1 MENLHIPITGDN
13 QGFVKALN
21 DARDKVRSTAREIER
36 SGMSIEDM
44 FGRIKQAAALSL
56 AGFSAKEFIQKVVQ
70 VRGEFQQLEV
80 AFKTMLGSAEK
91 ADALLQQL
99 TNTAAKT
106 PFDLQGVTNGAK
118 QLLAYGI
125 AAEDVNSTLI
135 HLGDIAAGLSL
146 PLTDLVYLYGT
157 TMVQGRM
164 FTQDL
169 RQFQNRGIPI
179 AEELGKVLGVTKDK
193 VGELVTAGKVGAK
206 EFNQAIMAMSS
217 EGGKFGGLM
226 EAKSKTITGQIS
238 NIEDAIDV
246 MFNNIGKQ
254 SEGIINDTLSVV
266 SSLVENYERVGKA
279 IASAIAVYG
288 TYKAAVMAVCAAHKV
303 HTAWLALEQTAHIQN
318 ALATNVEIAAKGR
331 ATAATVLLDKA
342 QKMLN
347 ATMLANPYVL
357 VAAAIA
363 TVAAALWNMKSKQ
376 EMVQEAIEKYNKEK
390 DEAIRK
396 EEEHASKV
404 RELAGIV
411 ENETLSMDNR
421 RDALIR
427 LEQQYPSVFEK
438 YKTEAEMLEHIR
450 DIMNEIAILDG
461 RKSIKDPKNELSR
474 INSRIAELQGK
485 VGTVSTYNTSAG
497 SYTVTSGGRTK
508 EEDAELDALKKTREH
523 LKRKIKKEDANNYL
537 KDLTGISN
545 EELQRQIETR
555 NNLLAKMKLE
565 QKKYGEVKTGG
576 ATGVFTENE
585 LQAQL
590 QAFEREQNRR
600 KEKKITPSQQ
610 KKALRESWEK
620 AKKALAEFDK
630 SSNKYTAAEA
640 ETARKKLEEAVQDAE
655 KKYKDF
661 GGSVSADKAAAKK
674 LKEQEKANAR
684 YKELQDKQK
693 IDAERAAKDMELSTE
708 QARIDAMDEGAEK
721 TVRQI
726 EHDFEVQYEEIM
738 RGYDD
743 LKKKKIEE
751 ARKLWE
757 SNPANENKLFDA
769 SSVDVS
775 YTKEENE
782 NLARQLEAN
791 EAKRKESLHK
801 LQVEE
806 ANYQIEYLK
815 NYGTFQEQKGAI
827 TEEYNEKIAQAENE
841 WQKRSLEEQKKEAL
855 SKLEMTRIK
864 FNIDWGSVFGNLANK
879 SISELERIK
888 KELEILSGSGDI
900 TDIEQIK
907 ELQGAISDL
916 REELA
921 SRRGGFVALR
931 DSFKDL
937 KTATNDL
944 NKAENNLLKARADGN
959 AEAERAAEK
968 ELELARDRKK
978 SAEKAVEAAKKATA
992 NILNSFA
999 NLDFTSFGGVFRGLR
1014 DLAPSIDNVFKT
1026 NISGIF
1032 QELGDEMTDAIAS
1045 FGDSIVSL
1053 SQNVASL
1060 FRSSKDEDTYMKQ
1073 QLAMFDSLSESIN
1086 NLAEVIEKG
1095 SVKEGLD
1102 AYEKQLEDLEKQL
1115 TIGQSNLQET
1125 MYEYYHGSGTGWAA
1139 AKDGRSYDSID
1150 RLIDKQL
1157 FDWSDWKAISDL
1169 LGKDVYQASE
1179 LWSLTPEELKMI
1191 QANLGVTFGKIFQAF
1206 EKQAGQGKNDSS
1218 GGGKTASANAQ
1229 KALEDYMS
1237 LAGRAEE
1244 LSNIISA
1251 RITQITFDDLKSNFM
1266 STLKDMEK
1274 SASDFGEDVAEIFS
1288 EALFNMEFDKDDGL
1302 KHELGIWYRDLKTLL
1317 TMRLNGEISEE
1328 DFEANVKGMKGRYQD
1343 LSERGRELQE
1353 LANKIAG
1360 VNPEKYEQEASVK
1373 GFQAMGQ
1380 DTADELN
1387 GRFTALQITGEKIS
1401 ENIVAALEALTSMS
1415 GLADERNTT
1424 LSEIRNLMLTN
1435 NEHLEDVVMYSKKV
1449 YDEFG
1454 EKLDKIATNTKR
1466 I

>member
-303 HTAWLALEQTAHIQN
+303 HTAWPAHIQN

-508 EEDAELDALKKTREH
+508 EEDA
-523 LKRKIKKEDANNYL
+523 NNYL

-661 GGSVSADKAAAKK
+661 GGSVSADKAAAKT
-674 LKEQEKANAR
+674 LNEQEKANAR

-693 IDAERAAKDMELSTE
+693 IDAERAAKDLEFSTT
-708 QARIDAMDEGAEK
+708 QATIDAMDEGAEK

-791 EAKRKESLHK
+791 EAKRKGSLHK

-815 NYGTFQEQKGAI
+815 NYGTFQEQKEAI

-855 SKLEMTRIK
+855 SKLDMTRIK

-888 KELEILSGSGDI
+888 KELETLSESGGI

-1102 AYEKQLEDLEKQL
+1102 AYEKQLEDLEKQ
-1115 TIGQSNLQET
+1115 Q
-1125 MYEYYHGSGTGWAA
+1125 YYM
-1139 AKDGRSYDSID
+1139 
-1150 RLIDKQL
+1150 KQ
-1157 FDWSDWKAISDL
+1157 
-1169 LGKDVYQASE
+1169 
-1179 LWSLTPEELKMI
+1179 
-1191 QANLGVTFGKIFQAF
+1191 
-1206 EKQAGQGKNDSS
+1206 
-1218 GGGKTASANAQ
+1218 
-1229 KALEDYMS
+1229 
-1237 LAGRAEE
+1237 
-1244 LSNIISA
+1244 
-1251 RITQITFDDLKSNFM
+1251 
-1266 STLKDMEK
+1266 
-1274 SASDFGEDVAEIFS
+1274 
-1288 EALFNMEFDKDDGL
+1288 
-1302 KHELGIWYRDLKTLL
+1302 
-1317 TMRLNGEISEE
+1317 
-1328 DFEANVKGMKGRYQD
+1328 
-1343 LSERGRELQE
+1343 
-1353 LANKIAG
+1353 
-1360 VNPEKYEQEASVK
+1360 
-1373 GFQAMGQ
+1373 
-1380 DTADELN
+1380 
-1387 GRFTALQITGEKIS
+1387 
-1401 ENIVAALEALTSMS
+1401 
-1415 GLADERNTT
+1415 
-1424 LSEIRNLMLTN
+1424 
-1435 NEHLEDVVMYSKKV
+1435 
-1449 YDEFG
+1449 
-1454 EKLDKIATNTKR
+1454 
-1466 I
+1466 